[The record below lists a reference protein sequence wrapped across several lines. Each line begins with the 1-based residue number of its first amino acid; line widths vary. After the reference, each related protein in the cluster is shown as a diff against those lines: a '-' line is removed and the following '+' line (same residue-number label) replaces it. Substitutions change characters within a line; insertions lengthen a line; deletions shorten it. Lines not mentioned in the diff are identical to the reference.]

1 MRDVPLPDPVSAP
14 HAEPA
19 VDILRT
25 AIAESATPVVLL
37 TLGPLTNV
45 SELLAS
51 QPDVRSGLAE
61 VVVMGG
67 ALEVSGNVGDGSER
81 AEWNIYVA
89 PSAAHDVLRSGV
101 PLRLVALD
109 ATSDVPVTLGF
120 VDRLRA
126 RPKTSAS
133 TYVGNLLAGQDEFVR
148 SGQYFFWDPFAAAT
162 AIDHRLAGFVERGLD
177 VDLRPGGPNGS
188 LVVVDGDPRV
198 SVAVSADA
206 NAFEQSL
213 LDTLSPAST

>member
-1 MRDVPLPDPVSAP
+1 MSAP
-14 HAEPA
+14 
-19 VDILRT
+19 R
-25 AIAESATPVVLL
+25 
-37 TLGPLTNV
+37 
-45 SELLAS
+45 
-51 QPDVRSGLAE
+51 LAE

-67 ALEVSGNVGDGSER
+67 ALDVAGNVGGASER

-120 VDRLRA
+120 VDRAARA
-126 RPKTSAS
+126 PKTAAS
-133 TYVGNLLAGQDEFVR
+133 TYVGNLLAGQDDFVR

-162 AIDHRLAGFVERGLD
+162 AIDHSLAGFVERGLD
-177 VDLRPGGPNGS
+177 VDFARAMPNGS
-188 LVVVDGDPRV
+188 LVAMDGEPQVQRR
-198 SVAVSADA
+198 SSANA